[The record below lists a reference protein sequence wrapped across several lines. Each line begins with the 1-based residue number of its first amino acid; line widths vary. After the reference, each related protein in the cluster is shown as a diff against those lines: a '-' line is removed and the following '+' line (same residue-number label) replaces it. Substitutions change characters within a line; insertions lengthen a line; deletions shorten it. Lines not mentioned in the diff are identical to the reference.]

1 VLTLRRAIMVVVCA
15 ALLPAAQAA
24 PFRFVD
30 STTGFTIDPA
40 QTKITSAQSTFLI
53 EVPGYKSRSFANEP
67 FNDNIPRI
75 FVLQPEQLPPEI
87 QPENIGRLYRD
98 DATVILGF
106 VADSSTG
113 KALAGV
119 QIASDPTAEPAWTDK
134 RGFFQIFVPCTRER
148 GTVRFNKPGY
158 QMQDQTDVEL
168 YPRGDCVCR
177 IQLHSEGSPAQRVE
191 ASVDIVESQ
200 SISIASAGTNSPI
213 PRVPLNIR
221 VSHTNGIYYETLD
234 NYCKHSLPREW
245 FASWANYIGGS
256 NSLNAGAVAVRTYA
270 IGYVNSP
277 LAGTYDICASTSCQ
291 VYNPSLTDTRSDRA
305 VDFTSGCVMV
315 NSNNAIPRGL
325 TEYSAENNQL
335 NMPCGDGFT
344 APTGG
349 CLADPVCS
357 GEPENGH
364 GRGMCQWGSIR
375 WASGL
380 KLPGPNH
387 TNDGSVTSYPRQDWV
402 WILNH
407 YYPNL
412 RLIQAAPLE
421 LGDPVRVIGVS
432 TPLNVRACPGGTIT
446 NGVNCPSV
454 GTRPL
459 GSFGYAIEGPVQ
471 VFADGQGYTWWKV
484 HWQNGLEGWSVENY
498 LDRFVPTNTAPQ
510 LAAVQDAII
519 HAGTTFRLTNSVV
532 DNDFPPNALTFSL
545 PVGPAGATINPT
557 NGVLIWPSP
566 VASADTTNNFTV
578 RVTDNGSP
586 PMSNSVSF
594 KVTVIPP
601 PRLTASIPSP
611 ATLRLAW
618 TSASKSRYRVDYAND
633 LSRPA
638 WSSLNG
644 IVTATG
650 PMTAVTNSTA
660 GVQQRF
666 YRVVVVE

>member
-1 VLTLRRAIMVVVCA
+1 MRRAIIVVLCA
-15 ALLPAAQAA
+15 ALFPAARGA

-30 STTGFTIDPA
+30 SATGFTLDPA

-53 EVPGYKSRSFANEP
+53 EAAGYKSRSFANES

-87 QPENIGRLYRD
+87 QPENIERLYRD

-106 VADSSTG
+106 LADSSTG
-113 KALAGV
+113 TPLANV
-119 QIASDPTAEPAWTDK
+119 QVASEPAGEPVWTDE

-148 GTVRFNKPGY
+148 GALRFSKPGY
-158 QMQDQTDVEL
+158 QTQTQTGIEL
-168 YPRGDCVCR
+168 SPRGDWIYR
-177 IQLHSEGSPAQRVE
+177 IQLQPDGSPAQRVE
-191 ASVDIVESQ
+191 ASVDIVEPQ
-200 SISIASAGTNSPI
+200 GISIASAGTNSPI
-213 PRVPLNIR
+213 PRVPINIR
-221 VSHTNGIYYETLD
+221 ISHTNGIYYETLD
-234 NYCKHSLPREW
+234 NYCKHSLPKEW
-245 FASWANYIGGS
+245 IAAWGNRTGGS

-270 IGYVNSP
+270 VGYVNSP

-291 VYNPSLTDTRSDRA
+291 VYDPSSTSALTDRA

-315 NSNNAIPRGL
+315 NANNAIPRGL

-364 GRGMCQWGSIR
+364 GRGMCQSGSVR
-375 WASGL
+375 WATGF
-380 KLPGPNH
+380 KIPNH
-387 TNDGSVTSYPRQDWV
+387 QFDGSTNGFARQDWV

-459 GSFGYAIEGPVQ
+459 GSLGYIIEGPAQ
-471 VFADGQGYTWWKV
+471 VLGDGQGYIWWKV

-510 LAAVQDAII
+510 LAAVADAII
-519 HAGTTFRLTNSVV
+519 HAGTTFRMTNSVI

-545 PVGPAGATINPT
+545 PIRPAGATINST
-557 NGVLIWPSP
+557 NGVVIWPSP
-566 VASADTTNNFTV
+566 VASAGTTNNFTV

-586 PMSNSVSF
+586 PMTNSVSF
-594 KVTVIPP
+594 KVTVVPP
-601 PRLTASIPSP
+601 PRLTASIPLPS
-611 ATLRLAW
+611 TLRLAW
-618 TSASKSRYRVDYAND
+618 TSAAKSRYRVDYAND
-633 LSRPA
+633 LSPPSWTQLGA
-638 WSSLNG
+638 
-644 IVTATG
+644 IVTATS
-650 PMTAVTNSTA
+650 PTTAVTNSTT